1 MRRFDS
7 PYLADWLATSLRWV
21 VLVGLL
27 ISLFL
32 RGELGSLPF
41 GLLLVMLGWN
51 ILNSI
56 LALLSIRLKKNHRQI
71 MLAVDFLLAATFFW
85 VQGGLASA
93 SAWVGLMPILTGAVY
108 FEMRGA
114 FLVSAIFALWQFVSS
129 LDQFSNGLNRDAL
142 EGILMTLL
150 IGL

>member
-1 MRRFDS
+1 MRRFDA

-56 LALLSIRLKKNHRQI
+56 LAITEHPAQDESPPGHSGGRFPAGCHILL
-71 MLAVDFLLAATFFW
+71 
-85 VQGGLASA
+85 GGGSA
-93 SAWVGLMPILTGAVY
+93 G
-108 FEMRGA
+108 
-114 FLVSAIFALWQFVSS
+114 
-129 LDQFSNGLNRDAL
+129 
-142 EGILMTLL
+142 
-150 IGL
+150 